1 MIESSPITNAR
12 QAILRRKSM
21 SDMQEFS
28 AFRNEESSSQENSHF
43 DPMAV
48 LPAKEEKQS
57 IQSLNEIEESLDGQS
72 YFLGEVP
79 QLFLVDP
86 KGFLPLNSD
95 RMIGSINIVEKLIN
109 DVNGLTLEEVG
120 KIQVLQKKIN
130 FWEDRIEKNKA
141 SIASNE
147 QKIKQNNID
156 MSYDKKNRDYWWG
169 RAEQVTVDYANA
181 ESASRTDDWAWLIKK
196 YGLKNADGTQIS
208 PDEKAVEELCNGT
221 SSDLIGEYKN
231 AGNKYEQARRDR
243 ETENNILIRE
253 NSRHKGSNETLQG
266 YISSTYTKEIE
277 PLQDGVLLLKEFSV
291 KLKAFGQDNKATFGE
306 MRAWA
311 EPFLNDFIKANSRVP
326 QSVVTEFRKLA
337 SIPLPAENC

>member
-1 MIESSPITNAR
+1 
-12 QAILRRKSM
+12 M

-28 AFRNEESSSQENSHF
+28 AFRNEESSSQDNSHF

-48 LPAKEEKQS
+48 LPAQEEQKQVKF
-57 IQSLNEIEESLDGQS
+57 LNEIGESLDGQS

-79 QLFLVDP
+79 QSFLVDP

-95 RMIGSINIVEKLIN
+95 RMIGSTNMIEKLIG
-109 DVNGLTLEEVG
+109 DVSTLIQEEVA

-141 SIASNE
+141 LIGSNLS
-147 QKIKQNNID
+147 KIKQNTID

-169 RAEQVTVDYANA
+169 RAEQVMIDYSAAEAANRL
-181 ESASRTDDWAWLIKK
+181 EDWSWLVKK
-196 YGLKNADGTQIS
+196 YGLKNADGTQID
-208 PDEKAVEELCNGT
+208 PANLAVEELCNGG
-221 SSDLIGEYKN
+221 SNNLLGEYKN
-231 AGNKYEQARRDR
+231 AGNKYEQSRRDK
-243 ETENNILIRE
+243 EAENNSLIRE

-266 YISSTYTKEIE
+266 YISATYTKEIE

-291 KLKAFGQDNKATFGE
+291 KLKALGQDNKSNYGDL
-306 MRAWA
+306 RAWA
-311 EPFLNDFIKANSRVP
+311 EPFLNEFIKANSRVP
-326 QSVVTEFRKLA
+326 QPVVTEFRKLA